1 MIVNSNDLDPR
12 RYSYAYGKIHE
23 TYDGVQRIDDYFRMK
38 KMERIDKIPT
48 PLFGMSME
56 DELFQNYDMDP
67 NDMNFRILSPDHE
80 TFNTLLEMTASFT
93 YEDAPGKEM
102 KLMIQ
107 ETTTGKVV
115 GFIKLGSPIINSKPR
130 NEYLGGVPD
139 LTIFNKCAIMGFTI
153 VPSQPFGYNY
163 LGGKLLSLICAS
175 HEVRQMLNKKY
186 NTEMCLFETTS
197 LYGNI
202 KGTSQ
207 YDGLKPYVK
216 YLGDTDSKFLLTL
229 PDFIYHDLHKWFIK
243 KNDGEQLIHKGAS
256 SRKLKVQ
263 TKMVSIIRNSLKEH
277 YPDKFVEFK
286 QFIESRQDV
295 TTKKRFYMS
304 DYGYENVRE
313 VLLGKTDKLVE
324 NKINF
329 DKFYLENM
337 VKWWKNKASKR
348 YTKLKKEGTLR
359 TEIEVWNAKT
369 LNTIDI
375 IR

>member
-1 MIVNSNDLDPR
+1 MILTPEDTL
-12 RYSYAYGKIHE
+12 YAHGKIHE
-23 TYDGVQRIDDYFRMK
+23 AYDGVQRIDDYFRMK

-139 LTIFNKCAIMGFTI
+139 LTIFNKRAIMGFII
-153 VPSQPFGYNY
+153 VPVQPFGYNY

-229 PDFIYHDLHKWFIK
+229 PDFIYHDLHKWFIE

-313 VLLGKTDKLVE
+313 VLAGKTDKLVE

>member
-1 MIVNSNDLDPR
+1 MILNSEDSL
-12 RYSYAYGKIHE
+12 YAYNKIHE
-23 TYDGVQRIDDYFRMK
+23 AYDGILRIDDYFRMK

-48 PLFGMSME
+48 PLFGMSLE
-56 DELFQNYDMDP
+56 DELFQDYDMHP
-67 NDMNFRILSPDHE
+67 EDMNFRIVSPDHD

-107 ETTTGKVV
+107 ETTSGRVV

-139 LTIFNKCAIMGFTI
+139 LTIFNKRAIMGFII
-153 VPSQPFGYNY
+153 VPVQPFGYNY

-175 HEVRQMLNKKY
+175 HEVREMLNKKY

-207 YDGLKPYVK
+207 YDGLKPYIR

-229 PDFIYHDLHKWFIK
+229 PDFIYHDLHKWFIE

-256 SRKLKVQ
+256 SRKLKIQ
-263 TKMVSIIRNSLKEH
+263 TKMISIIKNSLKEH
-277 YPDKFVEFK
+277 HPHKLHEFK
-286 QFIESRQDV
+286 SFLDSRQDV
-295 TTKKRFYMS
+295 TTQKRFYMS
-304 DYGYENVRE
+304 DYGYENVKD
-313 VLLGKTDKLVE
+313 VLLGKTDKLIE

-337 VKWWKNKASKR
+337 VKWWKNKASNR
-348 YTKLKKEGTLR
+348 FAKLKTENTLR
-359 TEIEVWNAKT
+359 TELEVWNSKT

>member
-1 MIVNSNDLDPR
+1 MILSPEDTL
-12 RYSYAYGKIHE
+12 YAYGKIHE
-23 TYDGVQRIDDYFRMK
+23 AYDGVQRIDDYFRMK

-56 DELFQNYDMDP
+56 DELFQNYDMHP
-67 NDMNFRILSPDHE
+67 EDMNFRIVTPDHE

-107 ETTTGKVV
+107 ETTSGRVV

-139 LTIFNKCAIMGFTI
+139 LTIFNQRAIMGFII
-153 VPSQPFGYNY
+153 VPVQPFGYNY

-229 PDFIYHDLHKWFIK
+229 PDFIYHDLHKWFIE

-263 TKMVSIIRNSLKEH
+263 TKMISIIKNSLKEH
-277 YPDKFVEFK
+277 YPDKFIEFK

-304 DYGYENVRE
+304 DYGYENVRD

-337 VKWWKNKASKR
+337 VKWWKNKASNR
-348 YTKLKKEGTLR
+348 YSKLKKENTLR
-359 TEIEVWNAKT
+359 TDLEVWNAKT

>member
-1 MIVNSNDLDPR
+1 MILTPEDTL
-12 RYSYAYGKIHE
+12 YAYGKIHE
-23 TYDGVQRIDDYFRMK
+23 AYDGVQRIDDYFRMK

-139 LTIFNKCAIMGFTI
+139 LTIFNKRAIMGFII
-153 VPSQPFGYNY
+153 VPVQPFGCNY

-229 PDFIYHDLHKWFIK
+229 PDFIYHDLHKWFIE

-348 YTKLKKEGTLR
+348 YAKLKKEGTLR

>member
-1 MIVNSNDLDPR
+1 M
-12 RYSYAYGKIHE
+12 
-23 TYDGVQRIDDYFRMK
+23 
-38 KMERIDKIPT
+38 
-48 PLFGMSME
+48 
-56 DELFQNYDMDP
+56 
-67 NDMNFRILSPDHE
+67 
-80 TFNTLLEMTASFT
+80 
-93 YEDAPGKEM
+93 
-102 KLMIQ
+102 
-107 ETTTGKVV
+107 
-115 GFIKLGSPIINSKPR
+115 GFI
-130 NEYLGGVPD
+130 
-139 LTIFNKCAIMGFTI
+139 I
-153 VPSQPFGYNY
+153 VPVQPFGYNY

-229 PDFIYHDLHKWFIK
+229 PDFIYHDLHKWFIE

-348 YTKLKKEGTLR
+348 YAKLKKEGTLR

>member
-1 MIVNSNDLDPR
+1 MILNPEDTL
-12 RYSYAYGKIHE
+12 YAYGKIHE
-23 TYDGVQRIDDYFRMK
+23 AYDGVQRIDDYFRMK
-38 KMERIDKIPT
+38 KMERINKIPT
-48 PLFGMSME
+48 PLFGMSLE
-56 DELFQNYDMDP
+56 DELFQNFDIDP
-67 NDMNFRILSPDHE
+67 NDMNFKIVLPDHG

-107 ETTTGKVV
+107 ETTTGTVV

-139 LTIFNKCAIMGFTI
+139 LTIFNKRAIMGFII
-153 VPSQPFGYNY
+153 VPVQPFGYNY

-175 HEVRQMLNKKY
+175 HEVREMLNKKY

-229 PDFIYHDLHKWFIK
+229 PDSIYHDLHKWFIE

-263 TKMVSIIRNSLKEH
+263 TKMISIIRNSLKEH

-295 TTKKRFYMS
+295 TTKKRFYIS
-304 DYGYENVRE
+304 DYGYENVRD

-348 YTKLKKEGTLR
+348 YAKLKREGNLR
-359 TEIEVWNAKT
+359 TELEVWNANT

>member
-1 MIVNSNDLDPR
+1 
-12 RYSYAYGKIHE
+12 
-23 TYDGVQRIDDYFRMK
+23 
-38 KMERIDKIPT
+38 
-48 PLFGMSME
+48 
-56 DELFQNYDMDP
+56 
-67 NDMNFRILSPDHE
+67 
-80 TFNTLLEMTASFT
+80 
-93 YEDAPGKEM
+93 
-102 KLMIQ
+102 
-107 ETTTGKVV
+107 
-115 GFIKLGSPIINSKPR
+115 
-130 NEYLGGVPD
+130 
-139 LTIFNKCAIMGFTI
+139 
-153 VPSQPFGYNY
+153 
-163 LGGKLLSLICAS
+163 
-175 HEVRQMLNKKY
+175 
-186 NTEMCLFETTS
+186 
-197 LYGNI
+197 
-202 KGTSQ
+202 
-207 YDGLKPYVK
+207 
-216 YLGDTDSKFLLTL
+216 
-229 PDFIYHDLHKWFIK
+229 
-243 KNDGEQLIHKGAS
+243 
-256 SRKLKVQ
+256 
-263 TKMVSIIRNSLKEH
+263 MVSIIRNSLKEH

>member
-1 MIVNSNDLDPR
+1 MILTPEDTL
-12 RYSYAYGKIHE
+12 YAYGKIHE
-23 TYDGVQRIDDYFRMK
+23 AYDGVQRIDDYFRMK

-139 LTIFNKCAIMGFTI
+139 LTIFNKRAIMGFII
-153 VPSQPFGYNY
+153 VPVQPFGYNY

-229 PDFIYHDLHKWFIK
+229 PDFIYHDLHKWFIE
-243 KNDGEQLIHKGAS
+243 KNGGEQLIHKGAS

-277 YPDKFVEFK
+277 HPDKFVEFK

-329 DKFYLENM
+329 DKPTPHVY
-337 VKWWKNKASKR
+337 
-348 YTKLKKEGTLR
+348 
-359 TEIEVWNAKT
+359 IERGQPEMMK
-369 LNTIDI
+369 
-375 IR
+375 

>member
-1 MIVNSNDLDPR
+1 MILTPEDTL
-12 RYSYAYGKIHE
+12 YAYGKIHE
-23 TYDGVQRIDDYFRMK
+23 AYDGVQRIDDYFRMK

-139 LTIFNKCAIMGFTI
+139 LTIFNKRAIMGFII
-153 VPSQPFGYNY
+153 VPVQPFGYNY

-229 PDFIYHDLHKWFIK
+229 PDFIYHDLHKWFIE

-277 YPDKFVEFK
+277 HPDKFVEFK

-348 YTKLKKEGTLR
+348 YDSLKSDGRLR
-359 TEIEVWNAKT
+359 TVLETWNT
-369 LNTIDI
+369 NPEDIDI

>member
-1 MIVNSNDLDPR
+1 MILNSEDSL
-12 RYSYAYGKIHE
+12 YAYSKIHE
-23 TYDGVQRIDDYFRMK
+23 AYDGVQRIDDYFRMK
-38 KMERIDKIPT
+38 KMERINQIPT
-48 PLFGMSME
+48 PLFGMSLE
-56 DELFQNYDMDP
+56 DDLFQDYDMHP
-67 NDMNFRILSPDHE
+67 EDMNFKIVSPDHD

-107 ETTTGKVV
+107 ETTSGRVV

-139 LTIFNKCAIMGFTI
+139 LTIFNKRAIMGFII
-153 VPSQPFGYNY
+153 VPVQPFGYNY

-175 HEVRQMLNKKY
+175 HEVREMLNKKY
-186 NTEMCLFETTS
+186 DTEMCLFETTS

-207 YDGLKPYVK
+207 YDGLKPYIR

-229 PDFIYHDLHKWFIK
+229 PDFIYHDLHKWFIE

-256 SRKLKVQ
+256 SRKLKIQ
-263 TKMVSIIRNSLKEH
+263 TKMISIIKNSLKEH
-277 YPDKFVEFK
+277 HPDKFKEFK
-286 QFIESRQDV
+286 DFIESRQDV
-295 TTKKRFYMS
+295 TTQKRFYMS
-304 DYGYENVRE
+304 DYGYENVRD

-337 VKWWKNKASKR
+337 VKWWKNKASNR
-348 YTKLKKEGTLR
+348 YAKLKSEKTLR
-359 TEIEVWNAKT
+359 TELEVWNSKT